1 MADLDPKLKRILRA
15 IETSGKPP
23 MWVLTPQ
30 QARPAIKEALRVMED
45 APTEVYRVQDRSF
58 PSTNGPL
65 GVRTYYPRKAAEGEL
80 FPVLL
85 FFHGGGW
92 VLGDLDTPDGICRF
106 LAKHADCLV
115 LSVDYRL
122 APENR
127 FPAAVEDTLAATRWI
142 LHHAGELGGDTD
154 RVAVGGDSAG
164 GNLAAI
170 VAQQVRDE
178 PRPHPVFQLL
188 IYPVLILEAAFPS
201 RSTFAKGYFLEQKDM
216 AWCGRHYLRNEK
228 DARDVRASPGLA
240 EDLRGLPP
248 ALIITAGFDPLRD
261 EAFDY
266 AERLKKAGVPVEYA
280 CYENMIHAFVSM
292 TKVTDRATEARLHCA
307 RALRRAW
314 EIDRQSGAWGEA
326 QMTSHQFFVGH
337 E

>member
-1 MADLDPKLKRILRA
+1 VADLDPKLKRMLRA

-30 QARPAIKEALRVMED
+30 RARPAIKEALRVMENT
-45 APTEVYRVQDRSF
+45 PVEVYRVEDRSI
-58 PSTNGPL
+58 SSANGSL
-65 GVRTYYPRKAAEGEL
+65 GVRIYYPRPAAEGEL

-92 VLGDLDTPDGICRF
+92 VLGDLDTHDGICRF

-127 FPAAVEDTLAATRWI
+127 FPAAVEDALASAHWI
-142 LHHAGELGGDTD
+142 LHHAAEVEGDVN

-178 PRPHPVFQLL
+178 PLPHPVFQLL
-188 IYPVLILEAAFPS
+188 IYPVLSVDAAFPS
-201 RSTFAKGYFLEQKDM
+201 RSTFAKGYFLEEEDLG
-216 AWCGRHYLRNEK
+216 WCARHYFN
-228 DARDVRASPGLA
+228 DAKSASDLRASPGLA
-240 EDLRGLPP
+240 EDLRGLAP

-266 AERLKKAGVPVEYA
+266 AERLKKAGVSVEYA
-280 CYENMIHAFVSM
+280 CYKDMIHAFVSM

-307 RALRRAW
+307 RALRQAW
-314 EIDRQSGAWGEA
+314 EINRQSGAWV
-326 QMTSHQFFVGH
+326 THS
-337 E
+337 